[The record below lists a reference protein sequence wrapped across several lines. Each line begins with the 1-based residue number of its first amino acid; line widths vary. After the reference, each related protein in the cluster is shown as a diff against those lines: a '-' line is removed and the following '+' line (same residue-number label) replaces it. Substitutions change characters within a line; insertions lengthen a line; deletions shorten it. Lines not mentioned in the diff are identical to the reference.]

1 MPLSADETAR
11 YARHIVLK
19 KIGGIGQ
26 QRLKAARVL
35 IIGAGGLGSPALAY
49 LAAAGV
55 GTIGIV
61 DDDQVSLSNLQRQI
75 VHRTVDEGLAKTDSA
90 QRFATA
96 LNPHISVKAHPVRLT
111 AENGADI
118 IASYDLVLDGS
129 DNFTTRKLVADFCAR
144 QEKPLVA
151 GAVNLFDG
159 NLTVFMPYE
168 NDNPSFDDLYPEPPQ
183 NEAQFSCEEVG
194 ILGPI
199 TGVIGSLQALEAIK
213 LIAKV
218 GKPLVGEVLIYDS
231 LDVTT
236 RKMKYRRRTKA

>member
-1 MPLSADETAR
+1 MTLSADETAR

-26 QRLKAARVL
+26 QRLKAAKVL

-61 DDDQVSLSNLQRQI
+61 DDDEVSLSNLQRQI
-75 VHRTVDEGLAKTDSA
+75 IHRTQDAGATKVASA
-90 QRFATA
+90 QRYAA
-96 LNPHISVKAHPVRLT
+96 ELNPHVIFQPHPVRLT
-111 AENGADI
+111 AENGADLI
-118 IASYDLVLDGS
+118 SAYDLVLDGS
-129 DNFTTRKLVADFCAR
+129 DNFTTRNLVADFCAKF
-144 QEKPLVA
+144 EKPLVA

-168 NDNPSFDDLYPEPPQ
+168 GANPGFDDLYPEPPQ
-183 NEAQFSCEEVG
+183 NEAQFSCEEMG

-199 TGVIGSLQALEAIK
+199 TGVMGSLQALEAIK
-213 LIAKV
+213 LITKV
-218 GKPLVGEVLIYDS
+218 GKPLVGELLIYDS
-231 LDVTT
+231 LDATT
-236 RKMKYRRRTKA
+236 RKMKYRRRPQA